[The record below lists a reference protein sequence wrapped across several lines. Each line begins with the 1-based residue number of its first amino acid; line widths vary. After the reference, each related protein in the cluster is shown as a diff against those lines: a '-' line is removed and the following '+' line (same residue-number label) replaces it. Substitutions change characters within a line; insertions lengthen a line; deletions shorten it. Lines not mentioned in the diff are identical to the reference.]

1 MTPERPAGRVTK
13 SVSGAD
19 DLAGK
24 AAKQRDR
31 QRADAAEDVEAPLL
45 KPGEADLDARD
56 HRQSQTRKPPG
67 PTRGRKNDAEPAAP
81 SPGAPPPTDPS

>member
-1 MTPERPAGRVTK
+1 VTPERPEGRVTK

-24 AAKQRDR
+24 TAKQRDR
-31 QRADAAEDVEAPLL
+31 QRADAAEDVEAPLQ

-56 HRQSQTRKPPG
+56 RRQSQTRKPPG
-67 PTRGRKNDAEPAAP
+67 PARGRMNDAKPAAP
-81 SPGAPPPTDPS
+81 SPGAPPSTDPS